1 MPAIPYKPIDA
12 AGPSEVVMPI
22 LERRGGTLL
31 NLDRMLLHSVP
42 FTQGWGALLG
52 KVRNELSLPDK
63 LRELVICA
71 VSCLCGAEYEMHH
84 HGPVFLEAGGTPAQ
98 FNALRDLKSAMA
110 HDYLFTPIERA
121 VLRLAFEMTRQSRVP
136 ASQLNDLRAELGD
149 ARLVELVG
157 VIATYNMVAR
167 FIVALGVEVESV
179 AANA

>member
-1 MPAIPYKPIDA
+1 MPVVPYKPIDA
-12 AGPSEVVMPI
+12 AGPPEVVAPI

-31 NLDRMLLHSVP
+31 NLDRIMLHSVP

-84 HGPVFLEAGGTPAQ
+84 HGPVFLKAGGTPAQ
-98 FNALRDLKSAMA
+98 FNALRDLKGALA
-110 HDYLFTPIERA
+110 HEYLFTPLERA
-121 VLRLAFEMTRQSRVP
+121 ILRLTHDMTRQGRVP
-136 ASQLNDLRAELGD
+136 AAVLHDLREELGD
-149 ARLVELVG
+149 TRLVELIG

-179 AANA
+179 PAKA